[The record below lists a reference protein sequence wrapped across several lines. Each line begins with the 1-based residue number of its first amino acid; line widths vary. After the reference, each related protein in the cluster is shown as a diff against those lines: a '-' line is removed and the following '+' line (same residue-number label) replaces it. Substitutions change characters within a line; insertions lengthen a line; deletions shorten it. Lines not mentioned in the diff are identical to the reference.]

1 MATMNREQWEESED
15 WRAVVS
21 PANHE
26 QFLETIAESKR
37 EGKEV
42 KRVLVVGGTPIV
54 YDVTQE

>member
-1 MATMNREQWEESED
+1 MATMNRDQWEESED
-15 WRAVVS
+15 WRKLVS

-42 KRVLVVGGTPIV
+42 KRVILVAGTPIV
-54 YDVTQE
+54 YDVSD